1 MNVRS
6 TDTESCSWNCCLF
19 LMDLLENI
27 RRNQDRIQR
36 TLQQYPT
43 IVPNN
48 GLTVNKRDFIL
59 SVSMI
64 QRVVRNKGGGG
75 GGQEGGGGGS
85 F

>member
-64 QRVVRNKGGGG
+64 QRVVRDKGGGH
-75 GGQEGGGGGS
+75 EGGGGHS
-85 F
+85 D